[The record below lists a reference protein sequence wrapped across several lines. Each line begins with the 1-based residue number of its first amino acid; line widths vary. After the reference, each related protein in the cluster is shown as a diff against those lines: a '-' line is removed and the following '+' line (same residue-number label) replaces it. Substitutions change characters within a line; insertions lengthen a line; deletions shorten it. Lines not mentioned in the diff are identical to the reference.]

1 MKKMS
6 IQNLPSRELTPSE
19 MRKPGRVLI
28 NRKQLRKIIPLC
40 DRTIYNM
47 EKRGEFPKRFTITA
61 RMVAWDLQEVEDWM
75 EARKSAG
82 GQATMPCSQ
91 N

>member
-1 MKKMS
+1 MTG
-6 IQNLPSRELTPSE
+6 RELTFGE

-47 EKRGEFPKRFTITA
+47 EKHGEFPKRFTITT

-82 GQATMPCSQ
+82 GQAAMPCSK
-91 N
+91 

>member
-1 MKKMS
+1 M
-6 IQNLPSRELTPSE
+6 QNTTSRELTDSE

-28 NRKQLRKIIPLC
+28 NRKQLLKIIPLC

-47 EKRGEFPKRFTITA
+47 EKRGEFPKRFTITM
-61 RMVAWDLQEVEDWM
+61 RMVAWDLREVEDWM

-82 GQATMPCSQ
+82 GQAAMPCSR

>member
-1 MKKMS
+1 M
-6 IQNLPSRELTPSE
+6 QHTTSRELTDSE

-28 NRKQLRKIIPLC
+28 NRKQLLKIIPLC

-47 EKRGEFPKRFTITA
+47 EKRGEFPKRFTITS
-61 RMVAWDLQEVEDWM
+61 RVVAWDLREVEDWI

-82 GQATMPCSQ
+82 GQAAMPCSK
-91 N
+91 